1 MKLLKI
7 AFIITAILIS
17 FTATAQHTT
26 RGRLKRPVRT
36 ESYDTIK
43 VTVDNCADSLIHITG
58 YEKPLLS
65 SRETIFMRNYGQSF
79 LESVQLEITYKTIDS
94 KEMHKRTIML
104 SAQIPPGE
112 RRMLTF
118 KSWDINRLFY
128 YHLNVPNTSK
138 QATPY
143 TVTIRP
149 LQLHYHRK

>member
-1 MKLLKI
+1 MKLLNI

-17 FTATAQHTT
+17 FIAKAQHTT

-36 ESYDTIK
+36 ECYDTIK
-43 VTVDNCADSLIHITG
+43 VTADNCADSLIRITG
-58 YEKPLLS
+58 YEKPLQA
-65 SRETIFMRNYGQSF
+65 SRETVFLRNDSQSF
-79 LESVQLEITYKTIDS
+79 LESIQLEITYKTIDG
-94 KEMHKRTIML
+94 KELHKRTITL
-104 SAQIPPGE
+104 SAQIQPDE

-149 LQLHYHRK
+149 LQLHYRRK